1 MEQFSTDESYSMT
14 PFFAA
19 GYVFSTIIFDN
30 LLVLSYF
37 SRGILAFTEIMLGL
51 VPNQKVKSS

>member
-1 MEQFSTDESYSMT
+1 MT

-37 SRGILAFTEIMLGL
+37 SRGVLSFTEIMLGL
-51 VPNQKVKSS
+51 VPNQKVIFSKQKERLLS